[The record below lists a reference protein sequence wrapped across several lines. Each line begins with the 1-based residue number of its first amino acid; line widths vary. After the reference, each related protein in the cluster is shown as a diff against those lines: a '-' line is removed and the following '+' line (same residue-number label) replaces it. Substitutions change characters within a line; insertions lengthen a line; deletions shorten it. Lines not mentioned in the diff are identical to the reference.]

1 MTIRCADI
9 KDANSLVVRGCLDAN
24 YCVDNPCLRLCDTQV
39 ISDINSQNSSMKF
52 IKNEDYWGAV
62 DTFLDNLVLSNTE
75 FHKES
80 NCFSKYISNIIG
92 IYFYNSIDS

>member
-1 MTIRCADI
+1 MLIRCADI

-24 YCVDNPCLRLCDTQV
+24 YCVDNPCLRLCEPQV
-39 ISDINSQNSSMKF
+39 IPDINNSMKL

-62 DTFLDNLVLSNTE
+62 DTFLDNLVSSNTE

-80 NCFSKYISNIIG
+80 NCLSKYISNIIG